1 MKRQTL
7 LLYLLMFLIFVTIV
21 GRSAQ
26 RQIDIMVYQNQAV
39 STEEAGPK
47 LLKSD
52 INLYTF
58 MQEREFIDFNAG
70 ERKKFRHV
78 YKFFEIQPY
87 LLAQAYLPTNFHKYV
102 FVLNHSIVL
111 LLIYMMSTLLFYSVY
126 DKKKNIVVDIFVSLL
141 VLLFVSY
148 LFSTTDILHGERF
161 TLIETLAI
169 SIALYASIK
178 QKIGLFIFSL
188 LLGVSNR
195 ESAIVLSVF
204 YPLLN
209 YHRIS
214 KKQIVGLLSIAPIFF
229 MVINFDILSNVTLN
243 SLIFHDAVESL
254 TVTKTFVHSIKYIFL
269 FPLILLLYFLQKKD
283 LLFKKIALLVLI
295 YIFIIIFGS
304 FFGNVIL
311 LFLFIP
317 FYIVT
322 MAKIFLNIQSSTIE

>member
-1 MKRQTL
+1 
-7 LLYLLMFLIFVTIV
+7 
-21 GRSAQ
+21 
-26 RQIDIMVYQNQAV
+26 
-39 STEEAGPK
+39 
-47 LLKSD
+47 
-52 INLYTF
+52 
-58 MQEREFIDFNAG
+58 MQERELIDFNSE
-70 ERKKFRHV
+70 ERKKFRHI

-87 LLAQAYLPTNFHKYV
+87 LLAQAYLPKNSHKYV
-102 FVLNHSIVL
+102 FVLNHSVVL
-111 LLIYMMSTLLFYSVY
+111 FLIYMMSTLLFYSVY
-126 DKKKNIVVDIFVSLL
+126 DKKKNIVTDIFIG
-141 VLLFVSY
+141 LLFLLLVSY
-148 LFSTTDILHGERF
+148 LFSTTDILHAERF
-161 TLIETLAI
+161 TLVEALAI

-229 MVINFDILSNVTLN
+229 IAINFDILSKVTLN

-254 TVTKTFVHSIKYIFL
+254 TVTKTFVHSIKYIPFL
-269 FPLILLLYFLQKKD
+269 FPLISLLYFLQKKD
-283 LLFKKIALLVLI
+283 LFFKKITLLVLI

-304 FFGNVIL
+304 FFGNIVL

-317 FYIVT
+317 FYIVV
-322 MAKIFLNIQSSTIE
+322 MARFFPWKI